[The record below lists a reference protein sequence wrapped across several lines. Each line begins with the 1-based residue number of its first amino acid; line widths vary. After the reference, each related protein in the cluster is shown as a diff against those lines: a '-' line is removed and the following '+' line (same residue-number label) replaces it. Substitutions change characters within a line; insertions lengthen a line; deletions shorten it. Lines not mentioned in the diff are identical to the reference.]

1 MSNTQDFKDNEGSS
15 STSDTS
21 NSAYKFKESSTN
33 PFTRRQLIA
42 GGGSLAGV
50 AAAGIASREQ
60 AQAQPPQE
68 NNTNEKVGTGRLSGK
83 VAFITGA
90 ARGIGRITAL
100 TLAREGADIFA
111 LDIANPEALKGTL
124 GYPLA
129 TSEELQQTQRLVQKT
144 GQRCLTIQADV
155 RDMALVQQAVER
167 ATAELGKVD
176 ILVANAG
183 ILPRMPL
190 SEVTDKVWAD
200 TIGINLTGVGN
211 AIRAVVPHMS
221 KRRGGRIVAIASAH
235 GRYGAYQRHVY
246 TASKWGVIGLVKS
259 VALELSEYGITVNAV
274 SPGFTRTGMAQN
286 LEQYHSLRPDLA
298 NPTYKDVVPAIIAS
312 RKEQNLLP
320 IALLEPE
327 DIANG
332 VLYLVSDAARYI
344 TGVAL
349 DITGGENAH
358 YTA

>member
-1 MSNTQDFKDNEGSS
+1 MSNTKDFKD
-15 STSDTS
+15 STG
-21 NSAYKFKESSTN
+21 NSADKAKESSTN
-33 PFTRRQLIA
+33 PFTRRQLIV
-42 GGGSLAGV
+42 GSGSLAGV
-50 AAAGIASREQ
+50 AVAGIASQGQ
-60 AQAQPPQE
+60 AQVQQPQE
-68 NNTNEKVGTGRLSGK
+68 NNTSEKFGTRKLEGK
-83 VAFITGA
+83 VALITGA
-90 ARGIGRITAL
+90 ARGIGRAVAL
-100 TLAREGADIFA
+100 TLAQEGADIFA
-111 LDIANPEALKGTL
+111 LDIADPDALKGTL

-129 TSEELQQTQRLVQKT
+129 TPQELQQTQQLVQKT
-144 GQRCLTIQADV
+144 GQRCLTMQADV
-155 RDMALVQQAVER
+155 RDMAQVRQAVER
-167 ATAELGKVD
+167 TITELGKVD

-190 SEVTDKVWAD
+190 SKVTDKVWAD

-211 AIRAVVPHMS
+211 AIRAVAPHMS
-221 KRRGGRIVAIASAH
+221 ARKSGRIVAIASAH
-235 GRYGAYQRHVY
+235 GRYGAHQRHVY